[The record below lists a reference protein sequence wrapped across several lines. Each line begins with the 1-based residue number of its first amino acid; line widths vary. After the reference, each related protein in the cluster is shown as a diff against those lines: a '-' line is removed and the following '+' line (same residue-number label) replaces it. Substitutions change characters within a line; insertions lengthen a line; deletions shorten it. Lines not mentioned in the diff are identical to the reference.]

1 MRKIFPIILSVL
13 ILTLLLNSCML
24 SPTSPESSDID
35 SSTVTHEPDIE
46 FLPWN
51 TKADKNVLYTLD
63 RIIYRCAMEEQYKED
78 TEEYQNYLIIIVTID
93 NRNDADVVI
102 NEFDAYCD
110 SHKVDTSSIFFEEF
124 KNIEPIKSLSV
135 AANTKVQGYE
145 VFKLPKEYTN
155 IEVTLTS
162 SVSDT
167 ESKLSWDIING
178 K

>member
-1 MRKIFPIILSVL
+1 
-13 ILTLLLNSCML
+13 
-24 SPTSPESSDID
+24 
-35 SSTVTHEPDIE
+35 
-46 FLPWN
+46 
-51 TKADKNVLYTLD
+51 
-63 RIIYRCAMEEQYKED
+63 MEEQYKED